1 MRPRIALN
9 VRLAAFTAAG
19 NLIGGAH
26 MPFFPSWME
35 SKGLS
40 ATDIGLVIALM
51 GVIRVVTGP
60 MISFAADAA
69 ERQRVT
75 IILLSG
81 SAVASYAAYFWAS
94 DFIWILAWSL
104 TTSAAWS
111 AISPLFES
119 ITLRSAQ
126 AQGFEYGRVRL
137 WGTAAFV
144 AANLL
149 SGQLVQA
156 YGIDVFLPF
165 ITTAGLITFLAAWGV
180 PQLPALRQAA
190 TPKRDQAKTA
200 FRLALHPVFIL
211 FVLAAAAAQ
220 AQHGFYY
227 GFATLDW
234 KAQGYSASLAGVLWA
249 IGPIAEI
256 VLFWYGAS
264 VRRAVSPAMLL
275 AIAGASG
282 VVKWTV
288 MALQPP
294 LWVLFP
300 LQILHAG
307 TFAAAHLGA
316 MQFILRA
323 VPPGLAATGQ
333 AVYASITYGVVMAG
347 AQFLSGQLFH
357 AYGSAGY
364 LAMSALGA
372 ISLLLSLWLVRA
384 WSGRLLLQD
393 GSDPNESDR
402 DPGLWPPQFEADG
415 AAGSGPTK
423 PGPSPRE
430 NDGGQP

>member
-1 MRPRIALN
+1 MRLPVN
-9 VRLAAFTAAG
+9 YRLAAFSAAS

-35 SKGLS
+35 TKGLD

-51 GVIRVVTGP
+51 GIVRVITGP
-60 MISFAADAA
+60 IISFAADAA
-69 ERQRVT
+69 ERQRAT
-75 IILLSG
+75 IIILAG
-81 SAVASYAAYFWAS
+81 GAAASYAAYFWAN
-94 DFIWILAWSL
+94 DFFWVLAWSL
-104 TTSAAWS
+104 TTAACWS
-111 AISPLFES
+111 AISPLVES
-119 ITLRSAQ
+119 TTLRSAQ
-126 AQGFEYGRVRL
+126 AEGFEYGRVRL

-144 AANLL
+144 VANVI

-156 YGIDVFLPF
+156 HGIDVFLPF
-165 ITTAGLITFLAAWGV
+165 ITTAGLITFIAAFGI
-180 PQLPALRQAA
+180 PQLKPMAAARPAR
-190 TPKRDQAKTA
+190 RDQARHAWSLATHPA
-200 FRLALHPVFIL
+200 FLL
-211 FVLAAAAAQ
+211 FVAAAALAQ

-227 GFATLDW
+227 AFATLDW
-234 KAQGYSASLAGVLWA
+234 KAQGFSAAVAGALWA

-264 VRRAVSPAMLL
+264 VTRHIHPAILL

-282 VVKWTV
+282 AMKWTV
-288 MALQPP
+288 MAFQPP

-333 AVYASITYGVVMAG
+333 AVYASVTYGIVMAG
-347 AQFLSGQLFH
+347 SQYLSGQLFH
-357 AYGSAGY
+357 AHGALGY

-372 ISLLLSLWLVRA
+372 MSLVLSLWLLRVWR
-384 WSGRLLLQD
+384 GGLLL
-393 GSDPNESDR
+393 PNGEDTHESDR
-402 DPGLWPPQFEADG
+402 NPILWPDEFAPG
-415 AAGSGPTK
+415 GTPRSGSTG
-423 PGPSPRE
+423 PGPSPSEDEGRK
-430 NDGGQP
+430 P